1 MIWLVKRVSL
11 EVSGNVDSLG
21 SPRGM
26 APHLPSFFSPKIKC
40 IYFWLCWIFIA
51 AQRAVAESR
60 GYSLRCMGFS
70 LWCLPLLWSTGSVVV
85 AHGLCCS
92 KACGIFLEQGS
103 NLCALNWQW
112 ILYLSTTP
120 DFPHSS
126 VGKESTCNAGDPG
139 SVPGL
144 GRSPGEGNGNPLQYS
159 CLENPMDRGAWQA
172 LESIGS
178 QGLDTT

>member
-1 MIWLVKRVSL
+1 M
-11 EVSGNVDSLG
+11 DSLG

-103 NLCALNWQW
+103 NLCSLHWQVDSQLLDHRGSLVCLLLVLHTSLPPPFIIRPTSAFCHPLFW
-112 ILYLSTTP
+112 QCWLTRNLP
-120 DFPHSS
+120 LCWRMEHS
-126 VGKESTCNAGDPG
+126 P
-139 SVPGL
+139 
-144 GRSPGEGNGNPLQYS
+144 
-159 CLENPMDRGAWQA
+159 
-172 LESIGS
+172 
-178 QGLDTT
+178 